1 MKQTLLVTKDKMR
14 SSRENKKRVGNSQKK
29 QLFTKKFKS
38 CPFSSKNAPIINYKN
53 VKLLEKYISEKG
65 KIIPSRISFV
75 SSSKQRLLSKEIK
88 KARTLALISHVGKSR

>member
-1 MKQTLLVTKDKMR
+1 MR
-14 SSRENKKRVGNSQKK
+14 INMRNRRDNNRNSRNNSIQKK

-38 CPFSSKNAPIINYKN
+38 CPFSSKNSPVIDYKN

-65 KIIPSRISFV
+65 KIVPSRISFV
-75 SSSKQRLLSKEIK
+75 SSAKQRLLSKAIK

>member
-1 MKQTLLVTKDKMR
+1 MR

>member
-1 MKQTLLVTKDKMR
+1 MR
-14 SSRENKKRVGNSQKK
+14 NNRDNKKRSTSTQKK

-38 CPFSSKNAPIINYKN
+38 CPFSSKNAPTIDYKN

-75 SSSKQRLLSKEIK
+75 SSSKQRQLSREIK